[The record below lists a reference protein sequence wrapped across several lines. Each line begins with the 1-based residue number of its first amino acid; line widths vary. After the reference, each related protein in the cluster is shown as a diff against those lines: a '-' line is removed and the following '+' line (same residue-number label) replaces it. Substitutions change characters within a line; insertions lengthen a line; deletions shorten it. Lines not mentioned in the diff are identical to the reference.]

1 MYCDLWSQYINVRKL
16 FKGGNYSRAETIWGN
31 TVYRT
36 RSPELCKDRLHF
48 YSNESAFY
56 ILEGSL
62 CIANSALYFLAYRQ
76 VLSYRI
82 SANSFRGN
90 YSFLNLIKGH
100 STYRCGN
107 YSREETI
114 RGNTVCQIWELLHS
128 RALLGLCIE
137 KKLLTRNRLTM

>member
-1 MYCDLWSQYINVRKL
+1 MYAPKI
-16 FKGGNYSRAETIWGN
+16 
-31 TVYRT
+31 TVT
-36 RSPELCKDRLHF
+36 DVCKDRLHF

-90 YSFLNLIKGH
+90 YSFWEVGVRQLFKG
-100 STYRCGN
+100 GN
-107 YSREETI
+107 YSKEETI
-114 RGNTVCQIWELLHS
+114 NF
-128 RALLGLCIE
+128 
-137 KKLLTRNRLTM
+137 LLTKSMIKHA